1 MAVKLPVSMFP
12 ASGGSGKA
20 LGFVLAAVV
29 LLAIVASKPKAATD
43 KALKVSP

>member
-29 LLAIVASKPKAATD
+29 LLAIVASKPRQDPNKPA
-43 KALKVSP
+43 

>member
-20 LGFVLAAVV
+20 LGFVLAAVA
-29 LLAIVASKPKAATD
+29 LLAIVANKSKPNPNKIA
-43 KALKVSP
+43 